1 MDYRGLSVIGV
12 WIGAVGIS
20 TVFLNYNFTTD
31 FVMAMIVFA
40 ILLTVYIVRLKPG
53 GEISVEVDKVVQ
65 GLAELRDRLSALEK
79 NVDKINKLLED

>member
-20 TVFLNYNFTTD
+20 TVFLNYHFTTD

-40 ILLTVYIVRLKPG
+40 IIFTLWIIR
-53 GEISVEVDKVVQ
+53 
-65 GLAELRDRLSALEK
+65 K
-79 NVDKINKLLED
+79 NL

>member
-20 TVFLNYNFTTD
+20 TVFLNYHFTTD

-40 ILLTVYIVRLKPG
+40 IILTVYIVRLKPG

-79 NVDKINKLLED
+79 SVDRINKMLED

>member
-40 ILLTVYIVRLKPG
+40 ILLTVYIVRLKSG

-79 NVDKINKLLED
+79 SVDKINKMLED